1 MPCVG
6 HKFDSCGVAL
16 WSDNSNL
23 KGQNILNHIEL
34 IILVSIH
41 RGLHKL
47 SLSQIEKVRVM
58 FREPKFVPRAL
69 RMQRIL
75 MVNEDRKEQKALQLC
90 KLILISTQFVNV
102 KNKRS
107 SYCTTAFLSINVIY
121 RTLTLYN
128 FWHVYLLIVRKE
140 QIRALTGI
148 QWNIYS
154 SLSIQK

>member
-1 MPCVG
+1 VLHYALG
-6 HKFDSCGVAL
+6 HELRLQISWPLELTEIFVFFVL
-16 WSDNSNL
+16 YR

-90 KLILISTQFVNV
+90 KVILISTQFVNV

-128 FWHVYLLIVRKE
+128 F
-140 QIRALTGI
+140 
-148 QWNIYS
+148 
-154 SLSIQK
+154 